1 MRHRWSGV
9 LRPAAFVAGALGLV
23 LGTMGAGAGLSG
35 ATPQFQSPYKYA
47 TYVGGHGKANM
58 KLSPVTIGVVN
69 QRTSTNSPVPQWTTG
84 VKVAVDYVNEQA
96 GGVDGHPLKA
106 IYCAVPTTVA
116 AAESCGQQFA
126 DNSQI
131 DTVDAGVLSIGT
143 TALVD
148 ALAPTKKPIL
158 AGLALTTV
166 LPKVHNAFVLD
177 GTAWSV
183 NIPIA
188 TLAKQ
193 TLHVKSA
200 SMIYG
205 SNTPI
210 GAHIATLVKD
220 AFKFEGISKIYTVGY
235 TTHTPNLTEPI
246 EAAHVATTTLFI
258 AESAGGHTCSDTYQ
272 ALKTLGIVT
281 KVKVIVSVT
290 CDTPTVAKA
299 DGGQLPHD
307 WYYLSANPL
316 PGSPTKAVGAAET
329 VFKKYGKAA
338 GGKTAWQTD
347 AFGQILTN
355 VKFDNEILKSGN
367 KITPAAVAA
376 KARAFKGPM
385 ANGPATESCGSLAG
399 FPAVCGSEASFFENT
414 APGVMKPI
422 AYGVGMPKGFKV

>member
-1 MRHRWSGV
+1 MHRRWSRAFG
-9 LRPAAFVAGALGLV
+9 PAALAAAALGLV
-23 LGTMGAGAGLSG
+23 LGVMGAGGSLTG
-35 ATPQFQSPYKYA
+35 AAPRFQSPYQYA
-47 TYVGGHGKANM
+47 TYVGGHGKANP

-84 VKVAVDYVNEQA
+84 VKVAVDYINQQA
-96 GGVDGHPLKA
+96 GGVDGHPLDA
-106 IYCAVPTTVA
+106 VYCAVPTTVA
-116 AAESCGQQFA
+116 AAQSCGEEFA

-131 DTVDAGVLSIGT
+131 SSVNVGVLSVGT

-148 ALAPTKKPIL
+148 ALAPTKKPLL

-166 LPKVHNAFVLD
+166 LPKVSTAFVLD

-188 TLAKQ
+188 TLGKQ
-193 TLHVKSA
+193 VLHVKSV

-205 SNTPI
+205 LNTPI
-210 GAHIATLVKD
+210 GSHIATLVTR
-220 AFKFEGISKIYTVGY
+220 AFKYEGIDKVDAVGY

-246 EAAHVATTTLFI
+246 EASHVATTTLFV
-258 AESAGGHTCSDTYQ
+258 AESAGGHTCSDTYE
-272 ALKTLGIVT
+272 ALKALGLAGKK
-281 KVKVIVSVT
+281 KVLVSVT

-316 PGSPTKAVGAAET
+316 PGSPTKAVSAAAA
-329 VFKKYGKAA
+329 VFKEYGKAA
-338 GGKTAWQTD
+338 GGKTAWETD

-355 VKFDNEILKSGN
+355 AKFDTEILKAGK
-367 KITPAAVAA
+367 KITPATVAA
-376 KARAFKGPM
+376 TAKAFKGPM
-385 ANGPATESCGSLAG
+385 ANGPATEDCGGIAG
-399 FPAVCGSEASFFENT
+399 FPAVCGSEVNFFQNT
-414 APGVMKPI
+414 SPGVMTPV